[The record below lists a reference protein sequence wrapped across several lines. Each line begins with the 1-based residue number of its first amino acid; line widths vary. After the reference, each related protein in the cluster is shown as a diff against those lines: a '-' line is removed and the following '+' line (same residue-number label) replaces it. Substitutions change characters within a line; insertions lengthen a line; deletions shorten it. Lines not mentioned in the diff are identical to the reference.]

1 MMWDLLYFAYGS
13 NMDVAQMEAR
23 CPGAEVVGMGVL
35 ADHMLC
41 FPRHSVMRDCGVAS
55 IMPRLGRETLGVVYG
70 LSADN
75 IARLDAYEDFVA
87 ERAAELNSYTRVE
100 IEVLVDGRPYVAQT
114 YIAVPQ
120 DGAFRPNAAYLRHLL
135 DGASMHGFPADYLA
149 HLQRW
154 TESASLL

>member
-1 MMWDLLYFAYGS
+1 M
-13 NMDVAQMEAR
+13 
-23 CPGAEVVGMGVL
+23 
-35 ADHMLC
+35 
-41 FPRHSVMRDCGVAS
+41 
-55 IMPRLGRETLGVVYG
+55 VYA

-87 ERAAELNSYTRVE
+87 GRAAKLNSYNRVE
-100 IEVLVDGRPYVAQT
+100 IEVLVGGRPYVAQT
-114 YIAVPQ
+114 YIAIPQ

-154 TESASLL
+154 T